1 MIDGAGHTYGPAG
14 WHRRLEGEPLR
25 SNQKRITVVV
35 ADDHPLFR
43 EALATTV
50 RRHSQ
55 LELVG
60 EAEAG
65 RQALD
70 LIKEQRPDVAVLDLL
85 MPDLDGRQVVE
96 SMTRSGLATRALIV
110 SGDLNPENA
119 YELIEAGAAGLISKT
134 EGAERL
140 GDAVVAVARGDTVL
154 PPDLHAGLMDQIRGH
169 ADSRHIQLSPR
180 ELEMLVDLAKGLSA
194 PEIGRQRHLS
204 SSTVRSYLHQLY
216 EKLGVSDRAAA
227 VAEGMRRGL
236 ID

>member
-1 MIDGAGHTYGPAG
+1 MK
-14 WHRRLEGEPLR
+14 
-25 SNQKRITVVV
+25 SNKKRITVVV

-43 EALATTV
+43 EALATMV

-60 EAEAG
+60 EAGAG

-70 LIKEQRPDVAVLDLL
+70 LIKERRPDVAVLDLR
-85 MPDLDGRQVVE
+85 MSDLDGDQVIE
-96 SMTRSGLATRALIV
+96 SIIRDGIATRALIV
-110 SGDLNPENA
+110 SGDLSPENA
-119 YELIEAGAAGLISKT
+119 YGLIEAGAAGLMSKT
-134 EGAERL
+134 EGAKRL
-140 GDAVVAVARGDTVL
+140 SDAVIAVARGDTVL
-154 PPDLHAGLMDQIRGH
+154 PSNLHGGLMDQIRGH
-169 ADSRHIQLSPR
+169 ADHRQTQLSPR

-204 SSTVRSYLHQLY
+204 SSTVKSYLHQLY

>member
-1 MIDGAGHTYGPAG
+1 MIDGAA
-14 WHRRLEGEPLR
+14 LK
-25 SNQKRITVVV
+25 SNKQPITVVV

-43 EALATTV
+43 EALAATV

-65 RQALD
+65 RQALE
-70 LIKEQRPDVAVLDLL
+70 LIRKHRPDVAVLDLR
-85 MPDLDGRQVVE
+85 MPDLDGDRIVE
-96 SMTRSGLATRALIV
+96 SMTREGLATRALIV
-110 SGDLNPENA
+110 SGDLSPENA
-119 YELIEAGAAGLISKT
+119 YGLIEAGAAGLMSKT

-140 GDAVVAVARGDTVL
+140 SDAVVAVARGDRVL
-154 PPDLHAGLMDQIRGH
+154 PADLHGGLMDQIRGH
-169 ADSRHIQLSPR
+169 AEHRHMLLSPR

-204 SSTVRSYLHQLY
+204 SSTVKSYLHQLY

>member
-1 MIDGAGHTYGPAG
+1 MK
-14 WHRRLEGEPLR
+14 
-25 SNQKRITVVV
+25 SNKKPITVVV

-65 RQALD
+65 RNALD
-70 LIKEQRPDVAVLDLL
+70 LIRKHRPDVAVLDLR
-85 MPDLDGRQVVE
+85 MPDLDGDQIVE
-96 SMTRSGLATRALIV
+96 SMTRDGIATRALIV
-110 SGDLNPENA
+110 SGDLSPENA
-119 YELIEAGAAGLISKT
+119 YALIEAGAAGLMSKT

-140 GDAVVAVARGDTVL
+140 SDAVVAVARGGRVL
-154 PPDLHAGLMDQIRGH
+154 PADLHGGLMDQIRGH
-169 ADSRHIQLSPR
+169 ADHRHPPLSPR

-204 SSTVRSYLHQLY
+204 SSTVKSYLHQLY

>member
-1 MIDGAGHTYGPAG
+1 MN
-14 WHRRLEGEPLR
+14 
-25 SNQKRITVVV
+25 SNKKRITVVV

-55 LELVG
+55 LELLG

-65 RQALD
+65 REALD
-70 LIKEQRPDVAVLDLL
+70 LIKEHRPDVAVLDLR
-85 MPDLDGRQVVE
+85 MPDLDGDRIIE
-96 SMTRSGLATRALIV
+96 SMTRDGIATRALVV
-110 SGDLNPENA
+110 SGELSPESA
-119 YELIEAGAAGLISKT
+119 YGLIEAGAAGLLSKT

-140 GDAVVAVARGDTVL
+140 SDAVIAVARGDTVL
-154 PPDLHAGLMDQIRGH
+154 PSNLHSGLMDQIRDH
-169 ADSRHIQLSPR
+169 ADHRQILLSPR
-180 ELEMLVDLAKGLSA
+180 ELEMLEDLAKGLSA

-204 SSTVRSYLHQLY
+204 SSTVKSYLHQLY

>member
-1 MIDGAGHTYGPAG
+1 MKSD
-14 WHRRLEGEPLR
+14 
-25 SNQKRITVVV
+25 QKRITVVV

-50 RRHSQ
+50 RRHVR

-60 EAEAG
+60 DAETG
-65 RQALD
+65 RQALA
-70 LIKEQRPDVAVLDLL
+70 LIKEHRPDVAVLDLR
-85 MPDLDGRQVVE
+85 MPGLDGRQIVE
-96 SMTRSGLATRALIV
+96 AINREEIATRALIV
-110 SGDLNPENA
+110 SGELSPEDA
-119 YELIEAGAAGLISKT
+119 YGLIEVGAAGLLSKT

-140 GDAVVAVARGDTVL
+140 ADAVIAIARGDTVL
-154 PPDLHAGLMDQIRGH
+154 PTDLHAGLMNQIRDRADHGH
-169 ADSRHIQLSPR
+169 SMLSPR
-180 ELEMLVDLAKGLSA
+180 EMEMLVDLAKGLSA

-204 SSTVRSYLHQLY
+204 SSTVKSYLHHLY

>member
-1 MIDGAGHTYGPAG
+1 MQ
-14 WHRRLEGEPLR
+14 
-25 SNQKRITVVV
+25 SNKKRITVVV

-43 EALATTV
+43 EALASTV
-50 RRHSQ
+50 RRHSR

-70 LIKEQRPDVAVLDLL
+70 LIKEHRPDVAVLDLR
-85 MPDLDGRQVVE
+85 MPDLDGDQIVE
-96 SMTRSGLATRALIV
+96 SMTRDGIATRALIV
-110 SGDLNPENA
+110 SGELSPESA
-119 YELIEAGAAGLISKT
+119 YGLIEAGAAGLMSKT
-134 EGAERL
+134 EGGERL
-140 GDAVVAVARGDTVL
+140 SDAVIAVARGDTVL
-154 PPDLHAGLMDQIRGH
+154 PSGLHAGLMDQIRGR
-169 ADSRHIQLSPR
+169 ADHRQILLSPR

-204 SSTVRSYLHQLY
+204 PSTVKSYLHQLY

>member
-1 MIDGAGHTYGPAG
+1 MIDGAALKPNKQ
-14 WHRRLEGEPLR
+14 P
-25 SNQKRITVVV
+25 ITVVV

-43 EALATTV
+43 EALATTI

-60 EAEAG
+60 EAETG

-70 LIKEQRPDVAVLDLL
+70 LIKEHRPDVAVLDLR
-85 MPDLDGRQVVE
+85 MPDLAGDQIVE
-96 SMTRSGLATRALIV
+96 SMTRDGIATRALIV
-110 SGDLNPENA
+110 SGDLSPENA
-119 YELIEAGAAGLISKT
+119 YGLIEAGAAGLISKT

-140 GDAVVAVARGDTVL
+140 SDAVVAVARGDRVL
-154 PPDLHAGLMDQIRGH
+154 PADLHGGLMDQIRSH
-169 ADSRHIQLSPR
+169 ADHRHMLLSPR

-204 SSTVRSYLHQLY
+204 SSTVKSYLHQLY

>member
-1 MIDGAGHTYGPAG
+1 MKSD
-14 WHRRLEGEPLR
+14 
-25 SNQKRITVVV
+25 QKHITVVV

-50 RRHSQ
+50 RRHSR

-70 LIKEQRPDVAVLDLL
+70 LIKEHRPDVAVLDLR
-85 MPDLDGRQVVE
+85 MPDLDGRQIVQ
-96 SMTRSGLATRALIV
+96 SMTRDGIATRALIV
-110 SGDLNPENA
+110 SGDLSAESA
-119 YELIEAGAAGLISKT
+119 YELIEAGAAGLMSKT

-140 GDAVVAVARGDTVL
+140 GDAVIALARGDTVL

-169 ADSRHIQLSPR
+169 GDRRQIPLSPR

-204 SSTVRSYLHQLY
+204 SSTVKSYLHQLY